1 MRVASRS
8 IGAFALAFA
17 AFGTLPVGAQR
28 TPTPTRARTRVHTH
42 TYVIVHGAW
51 GGGWDWK
58 TVDSMLTASGNHVY
72 RATLTG
78 LGERVHLATPA
89 IDLSTHITDVE
100 NLIRYE
106 NLHDVVLVGH
116 SYGGM
121 VITGV
126 ADRVPDRIRRLVYVD
141 AFLPDSGESVVTIFR
156 SPGGQQFARTMVD
169 SAKNGLMVPAWVKPG
184 TPPPTDVPQP
194 VRTFTE
200 PLTLSNPAGR
210 RVPGTYI
217 LTVEPGKADS
227 TDDFF
232 PFAQRAKARGFT
244 SYVVRSDHV
253 VERTAPKELT
263 ALLRRIP

>member
-1 MRVASRS
+1 MRVAVRS
-8 IGAFALAFA
+8 IGALALALTALA
-17 AFGTLPVGAQR
+17 ALPLRAQ
-28 TPTPTRARTRVHTH
+28 PATH

-78 LGERVHLATPA
+78 LGERVHLATPET
-89 IDLSTHITDVE
+89 DLSTHITDVE

-106 NLHDVVLVGH
+106 NLRDVVLVGH

-141 AFLPDSGESVVTIFR
+141 ALLPDSGESVATIAH
-156 SPGGQQFARTMVD
+156 SPRGVRALLD
-169 SAKNGLMVPAWVKPG
+169 SAKNGRIIPFWVPAG
-184 TPPPTDVPQP
+184 APPPTDVPQP

-200 PLTLSNPAGR
+200 PLTLTNPAGR
-210 RVPGTYI
+210 RIPGTYI
-217 LTVEPGKADS
+217 LTVDPGKADS

-244 SYVVRSDHV
+244 SFVVRSDHV
-253 VERTAPKELT
+253 IERTAPGELSE
-263 ALLRRIP
+263 LLRRTP

>member
-1 MRVASRS
+1 MHGAFRS
-8 IGAFALAFA
+8 IGALALALATLGAMPLA
-17 AFGTLPVGAQR
+17 AQPA
-28 TPTPTRARTRVHTH
+28 TH

-51 GGGWDWK
+51 GGAWDWK

-78 LGERVHLATPA
+78 LGERVHLATPTT
-89 IDLSTHITDVE
+89 DLSTHIADVE

-141 AFLPDSGESVVTIFR
+141 AFLPDSGESVVTIVR
-156 SPGGQQFARTMVD
+156 SPQSQRFVRALVD
-169 SAKNGLMVPAWVKPG
+169 SAKNGLMPPAWVKPG

-200 PLTLSNPAGR
+200 PLVLTNPAGR
-210 RVPGTYI
+210 RVAATYI
-217 LTVEPGKADS
+217 LTVAAGKSESD
-227 TDDFF
+227 DDFF
-232 PFAQRAKARGFT
+232 PFAQRARARGFI
-244 SYVVRSDHV
+244 SYVLQSDHV
-253 VERTAPKELT
+253 AERTAPRELT
-263 ALLRRIP
+263 DLLLRTP

>member
-1 MRVASRS
+1 MRVASRT
-8 IGAFALAFA
+8 IGALGLASAAL
-17 AFGTLPVGAQR
+17 GTPPLGAQQ
-28 TPTPTRARTRVHTH
+28 ATH

-51 GGGWDWK
+51 GGAWDWK

-89 IDLSTHITDVE
+89 TDLSTHITDVE

-106 NLHDVVLVGH
+106 NLRDVVLVGH

-141 AFLPDSGESVVTIFR
+141 AFLPDSGESVVTLAR
-156 SPGGQQFARTMVD
+156 SSRGVRALVD
-169 SAKNGLMVPAWVKPG
+169 SAKNGRIVPPWVPAG

-200 PLTLSNPAGR
+200 QLILTNPMGR

-217 LTVEPGKADS
+217 LTVDPGKAEAD
-227 TDDFF
+227 DDFY
-232 PFAQRAKARGFT
+232 PSAQRAKARGFT
-244 SYVVRSDHV
+244 SYVVPSDHV
-253 VERTAPKELT
+253 VERTAPGALT
-263 ALLRRIP
+263 ELLRRTP

>member
-1 MRVASRS
+1 MRVAVRS
-8 IGAFALAFA
+8 IGRLAFALTALA
-17 AFGTLPVGAQR
+17 ALPLGAQSR
-28 TPTPTRARTRVHTH
+28 TH

-51 GGGWDWK
+51 GGAWDWK
-58 TVDSMLTASGNHVY
+58 TVDSMLTASGNHVH

-89 IDLSTHITDVE
+89 TDLSTHITDVE

-106 NLHDVVLVGH
+106 NLRDVVLVGH

-141 AFLPDSGESVVTIFR
+141 AFLPDSGESVLTSAR
-156 SPGGQQFARTMVD
+156 SPQAQRFVRALVD
-169 SAKNGLMVPAWVKPG
+169 SAKDGRIVPRWVVAG

-200 PLTLSNPAGR
+200 PLTLTNPAGR

-217 LTVEPGKADS
+217 LTVDPGRADS

-232 PFAQRAKARGFT
+232 PFARRAKARGFT

-253 VERTAPKELT
+253 IERTAPRELT
-263 ALLRRIP
+263 EILRRIP

>member
-1 MRVASRS
+1 MRVVSRHIASL
-8 IGAFALAFA
+8 ALALVA
-17 AFGTLPVGAQR
+17 VGSRPLGAQQ
-28 TPTPTRARTRVHTH
+28 TTH

-78 LGERVHLATPA
+78 LGERVHLFTPT

-100 NLIRYE
+100 NLIKYE
-106 NLHDVVLVGH
+106 NLHDIVLVGH

-141 AFLPDSGESVVTIFR
+141 ALLPDSGESVVTAAR
-156 SPGGQQFARTMVD
+156 SSRGLRALTD
-169 SAKNGLMVPAWVKPG
+169 SAKDGRIVPLWVRPG

-200 PLTLSNPAGR
+200 PLILTNPAGR

-217 LTVEPGKADS
+217 LTVDPGKADAD
-227 TDDFF
+227 DDFYK
-232 PFAQRAKARGFT
+232 FAERAKARGFT
-244 SYVVRSDHV
+244 SYVIRSDHV
-253 VERTAPKELT
+253 VERTAPGELT
-263 ALLRRIP
+263 AILRLTP

>member
-8 IGAFALAFA
+8 IGAFVLAFT
-17 AFGTLPVGAQR
+17 AFTAFSTPLAAQR
-28 TPTPTRARTRVHTH
+28 RTH

-51 GGGWDWK
+51 GGAWDWK
-58 TVDSMLTASGNHVY
+58 TVDSMLTASGNRVH

-89 IDLSTHITDVE
+89 TDLRTHITDVV

-106 NLHDVVLVGH
+106 NLRDVVLVGH

-126 ADRVPDRIRRLVYVD
+126 ADRIPDRIRRLVYVD
-141 AFLPDSGESVVTIFR
+141 AFLPDSGESVVTM
-156 SPGGQQFARTMVD
+156 ARAPERQRFLRTLVD
-169 SAKNGLMVPAWVKPG
+169 SAKSGAIIPSWVRPG

-200 PLTLSNPAGR
+200 PLVLTNPAGR

-217 LTVEPGKADS
+217 LTVDPGKADS

-253 VERTAPKELT
+253 IERTAPGELT
-263 ALLRRIP
+263 AILRRIP